1 MKQLLVLIAVILLLT
16 AAALAEPE
24 EMAAAFAAEYLPE
37 YTYIDGV
44 QFDETA
50 MLLVEE
56 ADGRV
61 FFAGCVRDGE
71 EWAITLS
78 TPLPDWAGGGL
89 DTFHAGEGGIR
100 VWLDLPEAYRA
111 YEDMDSIFA
120 VVSLQKDGTW
130 RINVVNTGWGV
141 IEFRRKSIYD
151 DCGYEFFGD
160 MSIPLDI
167 TQVDWSLLPRSFHQ
181 AMDLLDTSR
190 WMTVAVPYAPVYAE
204 ANPNS
209 SIAGRAAAGAP
220 VQMLAAADDMVQ
232 VQFIG
237 REDAGWMLEGD
248 LLPGSAQAACYDA
261 WYDDPDA
268 FLLDQIILEAD
279 DPVTSWY
286 AAAHAADTA
295 SDFHVDHVEYV
306 SVLGWCTENCCC
318 LLYSE
323 TLGTSGFVPVDQL
336 PYLPE

>member
-1 MKQLLVLIAVILLLT
+1 MKRLLVLIAMMLS

-24 EMAAAFAAEYLPE
+24 ELAAAFAAEVLPE
-37 YTYIDGV
+37 YTFIDGV
-44 QFDETA
+44 QFDETV
-50 MLLVEE
+50 MLLVEDD
-56 ADGRV
+56 AGQVR
-61 FFAGCVRDGE
+61 FAGCVQDGDK
-71 EWAITLS
+71 WTVALS
-78 TPLPDWAGGGL
+78 TPFPDWMDVAL
-89 DTFHAGEGGIR
+89 DTDHAGDGSMRLWTDCIPEMREYEEELLDIHIDLHADGVWR
-100 VWLDLPEAYRA
+100 VY
-111 YEDMDSIFA
+111 
-120 VVSLQKDGTW
+120 G
-130 RINVVNTGWGV
+130 VNNGWDV
-141 IEFRRKSIYD
+141 IEFRRQSIYEV
-151 DCGYEFFGD
+151 CGYEYFCD
-160 MSIPLDI
+160 VDIPLDI
-167 TQVDWSLLPRSFHQ
+167 TQVDWAALPRSFHQ
-181 AMDLLDTSR
+181 AMVLLDTSR

-268 FLLDQIILEAD
+268 FLLDQIILEAE